1 MATTPTD
8 PKKPTTP
15 PQQPGAKPPTPQAG
29 AKPNGTA
36 KPGAP
41 APGAKPGQPPA
52 KPNGAA
58 PQAGAKPGQTPPKPG
73 GSPPAPKKPTPTRN
87 KFALI
92 DTNTRQLGQKLV
104 DLGYLDDMQLES
116 IYEEMLAGEQK
127 LPELVLAR
135 GLATDDQ
142 ILQAT
147 AEVHGMKV
155 VNLEDTRP
163 SPEALKVVP
172 KNMAELYKM
181 VPISFE
187 ADTLTVAMSDPN
199 NLQALDDI
207 RNFLGIR
214 QVVAVLAPQSAVEG
228 LMQKAYNAAPGAEE
242 SIAAIIAGLEADPE
256 LGKKVKRETSIDLD

>member
-1 MATTPTD
+1 MATTPND
-8 PKKPTTP
+8 PKKPTP
-15 PQQPGAKPPTPQAG
+15 PQQPGAKPPAPQAG

-36 KPGAP
+36 KPGQP
-41 APGAKPGQPPA
+41 PAKPGQTPA

-58 PQAGAKPGQTPPKPG
+58 PPAGAKPGQTPAKPG
-73 GSPPAPKKPTPTRN
+73 GPAPAPKKPAPTRN

-92 DTNTRQLGQKLV
+92 DTGTRQLGQKLV
-104 DLGYLDDMQLES
+104 DLGYLDDAQLES

-163 SPEALKVVP
+163 TPEALKVVP

-181 VPISFE
+181 VPVSFE

-214 QVVAVLAPQSAVEG
+214 QVNAVLAPQSAVE
-228 LMQKAYNAAPGAEE
+228 
-242 SIAAIIAGLEADPE
+242 
-256 LGKKVKRETSIDLD
+256 